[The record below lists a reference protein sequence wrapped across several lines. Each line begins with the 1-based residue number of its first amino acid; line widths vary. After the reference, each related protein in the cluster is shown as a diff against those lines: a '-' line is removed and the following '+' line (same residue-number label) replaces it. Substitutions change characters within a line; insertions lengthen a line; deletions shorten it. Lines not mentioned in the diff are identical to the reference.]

1 MNLIL
6 IGMPG
11 CGKSTIGVI
20 LAKSLAYDFIDSDL
34 LIQRRAGGMT
44 LQAILDQQGQD
55 AFRALENRV
64 NASIDCDHT
73 VIATG
78 GSVIYCPEAMEHLR
92 SIGMV
97 LYLRVA
103 YEEIARRVGDFHSR
117 GVVLASG
124 QDLRALYE
132 ERLPLYER
140 WADHTVD
147 WTGQSA
153 EQLVAEIVQKLTK

>member
-11 CGKSTIGVI
+11 CGKSTLGVI

-34 LIQRRAGGMT
+34 LIQRSAGGQT
-44 LQAILDQQGQD
+44 LQAIIDSRGMD
-55 AFRALENRV
+55 GFRALENRV
-64 NASIDCDHT
+64 NVSIDCDHT

-97 LYLRVA
+97 LYIRVS
-103 YEEIARRVGDFHSR
+103 YEEIARRVSDFNTR
-117 GVVLASG
+117 GLVVSPG
-124 QDLRALYE
+124 QDLRALWE
-132 ERLPLYER
+132 ERKPYYER
-140 WADHTVD
+140 YADRTVD
-147 WTGQSA
+147 WQGQSA
-153 EQLVAEIVQKLTK
+153 EQMVAEIMRALTE